1 MRRPLPPQTRSA
13 DAAFQARYAWR
24 PPILVDADA
33 SLPRL
38 GCLFAMVIHKADRI
52 KAGSAASSA
61 AGRQELADLAARA
74 LALRQHQPREAIV
87 LAEEVLV
94 GCGRTGF
101 AQERSVAERALGLA
115 HKEMNDLVAA
125 ERHLRRA
132 VAAGRR
138 SGSPQILAMAQM
150 SLGYVL
156 AAAGR
161 TAAAYHAV
169 SAALPQLSGAEAGQA
184 LMQRGVVQHFRGRYA
199 EAAVDYGAAIDVAR
213 REGDR
218 LVEARARNNR
228 AVLPIGDHVLSGEA
242 DLERAAEL
250 FGELGLDLAAADCR
264 WNVGHLAARCG
275 DLARALEIFADTE
288 RQYRRLDVPRPGL
301 LLDRFELLAAV
312 PLIGEAA
319 AMAEFAVAEL
329 HHRGL
334 DSDLA
339 EALLAR
345 ARAELLA
352 GDPQRAAGSAAA
364 AYRRFRRQHRPVWYA
379 FARHIELRARF
390 AQGTRT
396 PAQLRALSDSAAT
409 LASAGLTGLALTAWH
424 EAATVAFAVN
434 RPSQARTLLAL
445 AARHRRGGLA
455 AERAQ
460 GWHAQARLHRLDGDD
475 RAAMSTLQRGLSV
488 LDEYRVTLGTS
499 ELRARSSA
507 HGQELAREGLELA
520 IATGAPAR
528 VLAWAERWRASTLRI
543 QPVSPSTDPELTA
556 ALARLRVA
564 ARDAEDVALA
574 GGSQLAAMLRQQ
586 SALEANVRDLARR
599 SQGAGTGDGTP
610 VCVPDIAAIT
620 AQLGPAVLVELLSHG
635 DRIWAVLV
643 RDGRASLHDLCAL
656 PAVLKHQ
663 GRIRFAL
670 RRLVTLGASAGASAA
685 LEHSAGLVDAD
696 LFGPIRRRLGDLP
709 LVIVPGQAL
718 YALPWAA
725 LPSCVGRPVTIAP
738 SAATWLAATQ
748 RSAPGGRPV
757 LVAGPRLPDA
767 LSEVAALAALWPE
780 ATALVGEQATV
791 DTVTAALSGARLAH
805 IATHGTFRADNPLF
819 STLELADGPLFAY
832 ELERLSTAPGC
843 VIASACESGRAEAT
857 LGDELMGF
865 VSALLASGTRTLVA
879 ALLPVPADRTVALMT
894 ELHRRLR
901 AGTPAAP
908 ALAEAQQ
915 VLRATG
921 DPVDL
926 ATAAAFV
933 CLGAG

>member
-1 MRRPLPPQTRSA
+1 
-13 DAAFQARYAWR
+13 
-24 PPILVDADA
+24 
-33 SLPRL
+33 
-38 GCLFAMVIHKADRI
+38 MVIHNSDRI
-52 KAGSAASSA
+52 NVGSAASSA
-61 AGRQELADLAARA
+61 VGRQELADLAARA
-74 LALRQHQPREAIV
+74 LALRQDRPREAIALAERV
-87 LAEEVLV
+87 LA

-101 AQERSVAERALGLA
+101 AEQRSVAERALGLA
-115 HKEMNDLVAA
+115 HKEINDLVAA

-138 SGSPQILAMAQM
+138 SGSAQVLAMAQM

-169 SAALPQLSGAEAGQA
+169 SAALPQLDGAEAGQA

-199 EAAVDYGAAIDVAR
+199 QAAVDYGAAIDVAR
-213 REGDR
+213 RQGDR

-228 AVLPIGDHVLSGEA
+228 AVLPIGDHALSGEA

-250 FGELGLDLAAADCR
+250 FDELGLNLAAVDCR
-264 WNVGHLAARCG
+264 WNIGHLAARRG
-275 DLARALEIFADTE
+275 DLARALQTFADTE
-288 RQYRRLDVPRPGL
+288 RQYRTLDVPRPGL

-319 AMAEFAVAEL
+319 AMAESAVAEL
-329 HHRGL
+329 DRRGL
-334 DSDLA
+334 GSDLA

-352 GDPQRAAGSAAA
+352 GDPQRAAVSATA
-364 AYRRFRRQHRPVWYA
+364 AYRRFRRQHRPVWCA

-390 AQGTRT
+390 AQGARS

-409 LASAGLTGLALTAWH
+409 LAAAGLTGLALTAWH
-424 EAATVAFAVN
+424 EAATVALAVN
-434 RPSQARTLLAL
+434 RPGRARTLLEL

-460 GWHAQARLHRLDGDD
+460 GWHAQARLHRLDGDHK
-475 RAAMSTLQRGLSV
+475 AAMATLRRGLCV
-488 LDEYRVTLGTS
+488 LDEYRVSLGTS

-507 HGQELAREGLELA
+507 HGQDLAREGLELA
-520 IATGAPAR
+520 IAPAAPAR

-543 QPVSPSTDPELTA
+543 QPVRASTAPELTA
-556 ALARLRVA
+556 ALARLRAA
-564 ARDAEDVALA
+564 ARDAEDAALA
-574 GGSQLAAMLRQQ
+574 GGSRLAAMLRRQ
-586 SALEANVRDLARR
+586 SALEDDVRDLARR
-599 SQGAGTGDGTP
+599 SHGGGTGDATAVG
-610 VCVPDIAAIT
+610 VPDIAAIT
-620 AQLGPAVLVELLSHG
+620 DQLGPAVLVELVSHA
-635 DRIWAVLV
+635 DRLWAVVV
-643 RDGRASLHDLCAL
+643 RDGRAGLHDLCAL
-656 PAVLKHQ
+656 PGVLMHL

-685 LEHSAGLVDAD
+685 LGHSAGLVDAD
-696 LFGPIRRRLGDLP
+696 VFGPIRRRIGDRP
-709 LVIVPGQAL
+709 MIIVPGRAL

-725 LPSCVGRPVTIAP
+725 LPTCVGRPVTVAP
-738 SAATWLAATQ
+738 SAATWLAAAR

-780 ATALVGEQATV
+780 ATALVGERATV
-791 DTVTAALSGARLAH
+791 DNVTAALSGTSLAH

-832 ELERLSTAPGC
+832 ELERLGTAAGC
-843 VIASACESGRAEAT
+843 VIASACESGRAEAS
-857 LGDELMGF
+857 LGDEIMGF
-865 VSALLASGTRTLVA
+865 VSALLAGGTRTLVA

-901 AGTPAAP
+901 AGLPAAS
-908 ALAEAQQ
+908 ALAGAQQ
-915 VLRATG
+915 VLRSTG

-926 ATAAAFV
+926 ATAAAFT